1 MTVSFGSAL
10 TSANVNGAFA
20 SKSADN
26 TLTGVLDL
34 NDSSSGSRITNV
46 QQEVNN
52 LKITTNAAST
62 VASGGTITA
71 STTQRE
77 QLFRISGN
85 GGAQS
90 LSTTPFGTTGGWA
103 DGTIVRLLGMDD
115 TNTVSLD
122 FNDSDN
128 GAVVN
133 GDCTLKKYNV
143 LTLMWDSTLSRWLEL
158 SRNF

>member
-10 TSANVNGAFA
+10 TSANVNSAFA

-26 TLTGVLDL
+26 TLAGVLDL
-34 NDSSSGSRITNV
+34 NDSASGDRVTNV
-46 QQEVNN
+46 QQEINN
-52 LKITTNAAST
+52 LKNSTNAAST
-62 VASGGTITA
+62 VTSGGTITV

-77 QLFRISGN
+77 QLFRVSGN

-90 LSTTPFGTTGGWA
+90 LSNTPFGTAGGWT

-115 TNTVSLD
+115 INTVSLD

-128 GAVVN
+128 GAVIN